1 MVNLFRAQLYRLVRN
16 RAGWGLLMVFS
27 VLVFLFV
34 SQVGEE
40 AVRQGAYRNLPSW
53 RGASEG
59 SSMSVGA
66 EVVLGEFWVPQI
78 LSMFTALLAAAFF
91 ADDFKYGGVRLLD
104 VVPSFRRAYVGSAAL
119 LMAFVSALFL
129 MAAVLAAWLALLPN
143 GALSIE
149 LFDGPGRFARW
160 GLQLILASVTGA
172 LVAVVAVAATGRIGW
187 GVVAVL
193 VAGAVPEWLMGVVWM
208 WGGEELAGAL
218 VGSMPPLQLMHLCY
232 GDFTPT
238 IAEVLSLLPWLAVML
253 GACWLAMRRKR
264 L

>member
-16 RAGWGLLMVFS
+16 RAFWGLLMVFS

-119 LMAFVSALFL
+119 LMAFVS
-129 MAAVLAAWLALLPN
+129 AAVLAAWLALLPN